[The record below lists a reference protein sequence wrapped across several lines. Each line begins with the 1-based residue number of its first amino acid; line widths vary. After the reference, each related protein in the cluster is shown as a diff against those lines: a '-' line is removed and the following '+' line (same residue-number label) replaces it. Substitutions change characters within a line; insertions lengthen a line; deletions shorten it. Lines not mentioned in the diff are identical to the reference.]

1 MRVDHR
7 AHRLRLGLEAAQL
20 VALVATGTGLVKSGI
35 TATTLTLLAMTVLL
49 SVWLIRTPRPPL
61 PGDHEP

>member
-1 MRVDHR
+1 MTVDHR
-7 AHRLRLGLEAAQL
+7 AHRLRLGMEAIQL
-20 VALVATGTGLVKSGI
+20 VGLVATGISLVRRGI